1 MKIASKRRADLVKRN
16 VTLISDKEREYFAC
30 PGEPREQ
37 CSRENAMHS
46 RGAVY
51 CPSKT
56 TKTLALLLKF
66 CLFLRK
72 PTAPSSVV
80 VHMYKIGQQSSRF

>member
-1 MKIASKRRADLVKRN
+1 
-16 VTLISDKEREYFAC
+16 
-30 PGEPREQ
+30 
-37 CSRENAMHS
+37 MHS

-72 PTAPSSVV
+72 PTAPPSVV
-80 VHMYKIGQQSSRF
+80 VHMYEIGQQSSRFEFLEAYISVTAGRRNSILTPKES